1 MAKTIIENTPLELYV
16 FDPEA
21 GNIRYYTKSDIQV
34 SASNNNVVLSPK
46 GGGTSFFSKP
56 LTEIDTPSTTP
67 VNSLAAMVK
76 LIHGWI
82 TSPGGTDNFSGGWA
96 DYADVAT
103 TGSPIAVTAVPAVLT
118 NDGLGVDTN
127 TKYLPV
133 GGNGVTQLWDTSSNG
148 FDFSDLDVGDM
159 VDIRMDIDVVIASNN
174 TAIDVDLHMGA
185 GGTVIVPFISQQNF
199 KTTGTFEVIRYM
211 GLYIGSTDV
220 RDNLAQ
226 LKISSDNNCTCI
238 VNGWYIKAI
247 RRG

>member
-1 MAKTIIENTPLELYV
+1 MAKTIIENTGTELYV

-34 SASNNNVVLSPK
+34 SASNNNVVLSNK
-46 GGGTSFFSKP
+46 GGGTPFFSKP
-56 LTEIDTPSTTP
+56 LTEIDAPSTTP
-67 VNSLAAMVK
+67 VNSLSEMVK

-127 TKYLPV
+127 TAYLPI
-133 GGNGVTQLWDTSSNG
+133 GDNGITQLWNTSSNG
-148 FDFSDLDVGDM
+148 FDFSDLNVGDM
-159 VDIRMDIDVVIASNN
+159 LDIRMDITVIIASNN
-174 TAIDVDLHMGA
+174 TAVDVDLYMGS
-185 GGTVIVPFISQQNF
+185 GGSIVVPFISQQNF
-199 KTTGTFEVIRYM
+199 KSAGSFDVIRYM
-211 GLYIGSTDV
+211 GVYIGSVDV
-220 RDNLAQ
+220 RDSLAQ
-226 LKISSDNNCTCI
+226 LKISADNNCTCT

>member
-1 MAKTIIENTPLELYV
+1 MAYDIQNKNLELLIYDKV
-16 FDPEA
+16 GKNINYYPKSELSVSA
-21 GNIRYYTKSDIQV
+21 TNGNINIFQTVGESTNTIFSQE
-34 SASNNNVVLSPK
+34 ASM
-46 GGGTSFFSKP
+46 
-56 LTEIDTPSTTP
+56 IDEPST
-67 VNSLAAMVK
+67 NSIYDLVTTIK
-76 LIHGWI
+76 GYIG
-82 TSPGGTDNFSGGWA
+82 TESPDSFSGGWA

-103 TGSPIAVTAVPAVLT
+103 TGTPISVTATPTVLT

-127 TKYLPV
+127 TSYLPI
-133 GGNGVTQLWDTSSNG
+133 GGNGITQLWNTSSNG

-159 VDIRMDIDVVIASNN
+159 IDIRMDIDVIIASNN
-174 TAIDVDLHMGA
+174 TAVDVNLHMGA

-211 GLYIGSTDV
+211 GLYIGSTNV

-247 RRG
+247 RRGS